1 MCRHL
6 VYCLLL
12 SLLMTFS
19 GNSKSKGT
27 HGASNDKVLASIGTH
42 SITLKEFSSRYTDY
56 LIGAGINDN
65 NVVRE
70 SILNNMINE
79 VVLYNYDNNRN
90 IFLNSEYQKELESAR
105 KETVLAYL
113 KDQEIYKNITAS
125 DDEIR
130 EAFARTNEKIAA
142 RHLYAKTKEE
152 ADELY
157 NLLSTGASF
166 DELAKQVFTDSVLKN
181 NGGYLGYFSWG
192 DMDPAFED
200 VAYSMK
206 VGEISK
212 PVKTAYGYSIIK
224 VEDRVT
230 RPLLTENEYINKKD
244 HLAQVVRMRKMKPS
258 ERAYVNSIINLD
270 KIKFDDKSV
279 KSIFGEFSLSG
290 SGELKTSSSGTN
302 ECASYEGRK
311 YSQYNIE
318 TEINQLPSYQR
329 SKINNI
335 ENLKAV
341 IKGLILRDT
350 LFNIAI
356 SKGYDTL
363 TIVNSTFNKMT
374 TDLFMRYKTNQ
385 VLKDTQIPDSIV
397 YNYYKDNINSFL
409 SNREIDARDLIVDKK
424 QLADSLKLL
433 TTKGADFNL
442 LIDHYSLKNES
453 DNNDKFSEIDNYG
466 FLKDTLWNTSTGEV
480 AGPFKIENYYV
491 LFQVMGKKDGKPLEF
506 NTIKNRVT
514 NEVKRQMSRPL
525 LNHYTDNLKK
535 SVNIKINYD
544 VLWDYKISGLSS
556 KNKLN

>member
-1 MCRHL
+1 
-6 VYCLLL
+6 
-12 SLLMTFS
+12 MTFS

-27 HGASNDKVLASIGTH
+27 HGASNDKVLASVGTYN
-42 SITLKEFSSRYTDY
+42 ITLNEFSSRYTNY

-90 IFLNSEYQKELESAR
+90 IFSNSEYRKELESAR
-105 KETVLAYL
+105 KETILAYL
-113 KDQEIYKNITAS
+113 KDQEIYKNITAG

-157 NLLSTGASF
+157 NLLNIGASF

-200 VAYSMK
+200 AAYSMK

-230 RPLLTENEYINKKD
+230 RPLLTENEYLNKKD

-258 ERAYVNSIINLD
+258 ERAYIKSIIDLD
-270 KIKFDDKSV
+270 RIKLDDKSV
-279 KSIFGEFSLSG
+279 KNIFGDFSLSG
-290 SGELKTSSSGTN
+290 SGESKTSGSGATN
-302 ECASYEGRK
+302 CASYEGRK

-318 TEINQLPSYQR
+318 DEINQLPSYQR

-350 LFNIAI
+350 LLSIAV

-363 TIVNSTFNKMT
+363 AIVNNTFDKMT
-374 TDLFMRYKTNQ
+374 TDLFMRYKTNE
-385 VLKDTQIPDSIV
+385 VLKDAQIPDSLV

-409 SNREIDARDLIVDKK
+409 SNREINASELIVDKK
-424 QLADSLKLL
+424 QLADSLKIL
-433 TTKGADFNL
+433 TTRGADFNS
-442 LIDHYSLKNES
+442 LIDQYSLKNK
-453 DNNDKFSEIDNYG
+453 NNDNREFSEIDNYG
-466 FLKDTLWNTSTGEV
+466 FLKDTLWNTYTGEI

-491 LFQVMGKKDGKPLEF
+491 LFQVIGKKDGKPLEY
-506 NTIKNRVT
+506 NKIKNRVT
-514 NEVKRQMSRPL
+514 NEVKRQMSRSL
-525 LNHYTDNLKK
+525 LNSYADNLKK

-544 VLWDYKISGLSS
+544 ILWDYKISGLSS
-556 KNKLN
+556 KSKLN